1 MSQVNKYNYRPQK
14 FSDIVGNEVNN
25 RLLLAI
31 AKNGGP
37 QTILMSGS
45 YGCGKTTSARCFA
58 KAVNCSNLS
67 NDICGKCDSCRY
79 DIMDNPFYSEYDSS
93 IVGNA
98 DSIRNL
104 HEELTYVPRG
114 KKRVVV
120 LDECHLISR
129 SGQSALLKTFE
140 DAPPN
145 IYYLLCTTDKD
156 AIVPTIVSR
165 SITLNFNVK
174 SKEEVIGNLKKIA
187 SEQDVKLSDQA
198 ANLIALRSKGHMR
211 DAHKLFEN
219 YLIIGEKDFLNLEE
233 SGYVYLAKY
242 FAQVMWLVK
251 NIRSSADEVKKHK
264 EAMMDIVDRLM
275 RIPIALLKDDYQTL
289 FLDLAKKCFN
299 NEYKTEPIIDAILR
313 QFDARSIMNLY
324 KIAMDDFTMSSFDS
338 DIRFQTALLS
348 IYQRLIMGI

>member
-1 MSQVNKYNYRPQK
+1 MSDKYNYRPQK

-25 RLLLAI
+25 RLLLEI
-31 AKNGGP
+31 AKHDGP
-37 QTILMSGS
+37 STILLAGA

-58 KAVNCSNLS
+58 RAVNCSNLV
-67 NDICGKCDSCRY
+67 DDLCGECDSCRSDVSKNNALY
-79 DIMDNPFYSEYDSS
+79 NELDSS
-93 IVGNA
+93 IVGNV
-98 DSIRNL
+98 DSIRDL
-104 HEELTYVPRG
+104 YEELTFVPRG
-114 KKRVVV
+114 KKRVIV

-129 SGQSALLKTFE
+129 VGQSALLKVFE

-156 AIVPTIVSR
+156 AILPTIISR
-165 SITLNFNVK
+165 SLTLNFNTK
-174 SKEEVIGNLKKIA
+174 SKEEIVSNLFKIA
-187 SEQDVKLSDQA
+187 KEQGIQLPEAV

-211 DAHKLFEN
+211 DAHKLFEK

-242 FAQVMWLVK
+242 FAQVLWL
-251 NIRSSADEVKKHK
+251 IRNSRASSEEIKKHK
-264 EAMMDIVDRLM
+264 DVMMELVDRIM

-299 NEYKTEPIIDAILR
+299 PEYKTESIIDAIVK

-324 KIAMDDFTMSSFDS
+324 KVALDDFSMSSFDS
-338 DIRFQTALLS
+338 DIRFQTALFS
-348 IYQRLIMGI
+348 IYQRLLMGI

>member
-1 MSQVNKYNYRPQK
+1 
-14 FSDIVGNEVNN
+14 
-25 RLLLAI
+25 
-31 AKNGGP
+31 
-37 QTILMSGS
+37 
-45 YGCGKTTSARCFA
+45 
-58 KAVNCSNLS
+58 
-67 NDICGKCDSCRY
+67 
-79 DIMDNPFYSEYDSS
+79 
-93 IVGNA
+93 
-98 DSIRNL
+98 
-104 HEELTYVPRG
+104 
-114 KKRVVV
+114 
-120 LDECHLISR
+120 
-129 SGQSALLKTFE
+129 
-140 DAPPN
+140 
-145 IYYLLCTTDKD
+145 
-156 AIVPTIVSR
+156 
-165 SITLNFNVK
+165 
-174 SKEEVIGNLKKIA
+174 
-187 SEQDVKLSDQA
+187 
-198 ANLIALRSKGHMR
+198 MR
-211 DAHKLFEN
+211 DAHKLFEK

-348 IYQRLIMGI
+348 IYQRLVMGI